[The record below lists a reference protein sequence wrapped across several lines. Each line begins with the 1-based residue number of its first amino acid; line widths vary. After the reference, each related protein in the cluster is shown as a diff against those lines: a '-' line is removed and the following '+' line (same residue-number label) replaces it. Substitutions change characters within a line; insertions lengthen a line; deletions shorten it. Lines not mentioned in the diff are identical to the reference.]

1 MIKRPLALRAWLG
14 KAWAR
19 INMQK
24 PMNISSLR
32 EIAHHFDVF
41 FLDQFGV
48 LHDGKRPYPG
58 VLQAIDEL
66 HKLGK
71 QLIILTNSGKR
82 ATPNLK
88 RLIAMGFPEQSICAV
103 VSSGEVAW
111 RGIQSGTF
119 LSPYVSGAR
128 AYIVGRHLDD
138 YQFDDLGLQF
148 VDKPE
153 LADFILILGS
163 DAPRTS
169 LEDCGALLSE
179 AAKLGTP
186 ALCANPDI
194 WMITASGLQPAP
206 GAIAELYRNLGGT
219 VRYIGKPYSD
229 IYALALASSSA
240 SSKARVVAVGDSIEH
255 DVRGAK
261 NFGISSV
268 LVRGGVSAGLSAS
281 EIEQSYLDFD
291 AQPDWIIPTFRTSN
305 KD

>member
-1 MIKRPLALRAWLG
+1 
-14 KAWAR
+14 
-19 INMQK
+19 
-24 PMNISSLR
+24 MNISSLR

-41 FLDQFGV
+41 LLDQFGV

-88 RLIAMGFPEQSICAV
+88 RLIAMGFPEQSISAV

-229 IYALALASSSA
+229 IYALALACSSA

-261 NFGISSV
+261 NFGLSSV

-291 AQPDWIIPTFRTSN
+291 AQPDWVIPTFRTSN

>member
-1 MIKRPLALRAWLG
+1 MKQPT
-14 KAWAR
+14 
-19 INMQK
+19 
-24 PMNISSLR
+24 NISSLR
-32 EIAHHFDVF
+32 EIADLFDVF

-48 LHDGKRPYPG
+48 LHDGKQPYPG
-58 VLQAIDEL
+58 VVEAINEL

-82 ATPNLK
+82 AAPNLK
-88 RLIAMGFPEQSICAV
+88 RLVEMGFPDQSIHAV

-119 LSPYVSGAR
+119 LLPYVSGRR

-138 YQFDDLGLQF
+138 YHFDDLGLEF
-148 VDKPE
+148 VERPD

-169 LEDCGALLSE
+169 LDNYEALLSK
-179 AAKLGTP
+179 AAERGVP

-194 WMITASGLQPAP
+194 WMLSASGLQAAP
-206 GAIAELYRNLGGT
+206 GAIAEFYRQLGGP

-229 IYALALASSSA
+229 IYELALASSSA
-240 SSKARVVAVGDSIEH
+240 STKTRVVAVGDSVEH

-261 NFGISSV
+261 NFGISSI
-268 LVRGGVSAGLSAS
+268 LVRGGVSAELTEKELA
-281 EIEQSYLDFD
+281 QFD
-291 AQPDWIIPTFRTSN
+291 QQPDWIIPSFTTSN
-305 KD
+305 KY